1 MADKRAIGDLFP
13 VTTITLS
20 DGSTM
25 TLPDDLGDGYKA
37 IVFYR
42 GSW

>member
-1 MADKRAIGDLFP
+1 MAEKLAAGDLFP
-13 VTTITLS
+13 ATTITLS
-20 DGSTM
+20 DGGTM

-37 IVFYR
+37 ILFYR